1 MKELKKKLRKLK
13 REKLSRRFLGVF
25 EFIFAFVG
33 VPFELLFKLNPLIL
47 MFKIL
52 DDGDVD
58 LTIDSFNLIDDAR
71 SDFDIASDASE
82 EAKEL
87 KEEIKELK
95 QEKNKQ
101 AITSAIEKHEEHNVV
116 AEYTKTLFT
125 KINNLDFK
133 KQKAFIL
140 KIKKVLAEYINTS
153 LKLLR
158 ANQDITSLNELTIK
172 KLSVIEEAIDKVLNI
187 NTQPVEEVKEESEE
201 QTLTKK
207 VSK

>member
-1 MKELKKKLRKLK
+1 
-13 REKLSRRFLGVF
+13 
-25 EFIFAFVG
+25 
-33 VPFELLFKLNPLIL
+33 

-52 DDGDVD
+52 DEGDVD

-125 KINNLDFK
+125 KTNNLDFK
-133 KQKAFIL
+133 KQKAP
-140 KIKKVLAEYINTS
+140 A
-153 LKLLR
+153 
-158 ANQDITSLNELTIK
+158 
-172 KLSVIEEAIDKVLNI
+172 
-187 NTQPVEEVKEESEE
+187 
-201 QTLTKK
+201 
-207 VSK
+207 